1 MAKNTKTITVSVE
14 DKLNALYELQKIDS
28 SIDKIRIVRGELP
41 LEIEDL
47 NDTILGLDTRLE
59 KFKLELS
66 TIKEDIAENKNT
78 VSLSNELIKKYEKQ
92 LKNIKNNREF
102 NSLTKEIE
110 FQNLEIELAE
120 KKQKENQAKTLHKK
134 DIINACQEQI
144 DEKKSLTNIS
154 KGDLKNGSNL
164 NNQIKQNGK
173 EKDDNISLSDNT
185 TFSER
190 NQKIRVSANPRYKI
204 GDPYEVFG
212 KWYYPERDLRYDK
225 TGIASWYGNEWA
237 GKLTA
242 NGEIF
247 DPTLKHLK
255 ISDEE
260 KKSWI
265 WLTQKSIGAKC
276 FGTLSRPHRE
286 PINGLQSVV

>member
-144 DEKKSLTNIS
+144 DEKKSELDIKNNELDSIIKETEKEES
-154 KGDLKNGSNL
+154 VLLKKLKKAEKLIDERLLNGYQRIRNKVSNGL
-164 NNQIKQNGK
+164 AV
-173 EKDDNISLSDNT
+173 
-185 TFSER
+185 
-190 NQKIRVSANPRYKI
+190 VS
-204 GDPYEVFG
+204 V
-212 KWYYPERDLRYDK
+212 ERDACGGCFSQIPPQRQLDIKLHKKIIVCEHCGRIMIDSK
-225 TGIASWYGNEWA
+225 T
-237 GKLTA
+237 
-242 NGEIF
+242 F
-247 DPTLKHLK
+247 
-255 ISDEE
+255 EE
-260 KKSWI
+260 K
-265 WLTQKSIGAKC
+265 
-276 FGTLSRPHRE
+276 
-286 PINGLQSVV
+286 